1 MLTPQELEEVRFDK
15 AKIGGYVMKSVDD
28 FLGPLIDDYLVL
40 YKENAVLKSKM
51 RLLVDRL
58 EEYRKA
64 ESEMRIAIEQTQ
76 KTCASMVS
84 EAERRSAE
92 ILRQA
97 DDNVKDRSLNI
108 NAEVSMEQER
118 LNRAM
123 AATSEYIAAVEAQI
137 DKQQKALEALR
148 SITPVEAPRHAHE
161 YEAEAEPQSTPDQI
175 AEQIEKSVGMLTD
188 SIPSP
193 EPDPLS
199 TTRVMPPLDTA
210 RKEKHADLKFGK
222 NYKA

>member
-40 YKENAVLKSKM
+40 YKENAVMKSKM

-76 KTCASMVS
+76 KTCAGMVS

-97 DDNVKDRSLNI
+97 EDNVKDRALNI
-108 NAEVSMEQER
+108 NAEVSTEQER

-123 AATSEYIAAVEAQI
+123 AATNEYIAAVEAQI
-137 DKQQKALEALR
+137 DKQQKALEAIR
-148 SITPVEAPRHAHE
+148 SLTPVEAPKHT
-161 YEAEAEPQSTPDQI
+161 YEPEPEPQSTPDQI

-199 TTRVMPPLDTA
+199 TTRVMPPLDTT
-210 RKEKHADLKFGK
+210 RKEAKHADLKFGK